1 MVADG
6 FRYLEQD
13 GRRLGTLTTLL
24 LSLIIV
30 ICFRSIRWV
39 FIPVAVVQ
47 LSLLLTRAILVS
59 SGMRLSMVSSMLTA
73 IVTVVGVATVVHV
86 IVRFREGR
94 TAGLEARP
102 ALQRAA
108 TLLAVPI
115 FWTCATDAV
124 GFASLIIAQV
134 GPVQDFGLMMAVGS
148 LMVLVSVGLLVPGLA
163 LVGPARSIG
172 KPNWGEERLG
182 IGLEQL
188 IHWMQRRPTGVS
200 ATVALTM
207 LVSVAGLLQLQ
218 VETDF
223 TKNFR
228 STSPI
233 VQSYGLVERN
243 LGGAGVLDLVL
254 PAPAKLDWAYLHRV
268 DSLERRL
275 RTEVFVL
282 DEDGQSRPGLTKIL
296 SLADAVIASSP
307 IHPDDVTVE
316 FIRKPMVTAALT
328 SMRSR
333 MPVFAAA
340 LFGEDPEEAGRCYFR
355 VMLRAHERQPADQKQ
370 SLIEQI
376 TRISREEFPPNDD
389 PPGAEVTGFFV
400 LLTNLIDSIIR
411 DQWLTFAVASTAI
424 GLMMVVAFRSP
435 LYAVIAL
442 IPNALPILLVLG
454 LMGWLGVR
462 VNMGA
467 AMIAAVSMGLS
478 VDSSIHYITF
488 FRRARLAGK
497 SVVVAID
504 EVQRT
509 VGRAVVF
516 STLALIVGFLVLCTS
531 QFVPTIYF
539 GVLVCLSM
547 LGGLFGNLVLL
558 PLLLGWFG
566 QKVS

>member
-1 MVADG
+1 M
-6 FRYLEQD
+6 
-13 GRRLGTLTTLL
+13 
-24 LSLIIV
+24 
-30 ICFRSIRWV
+30 
-39 FIPVAVVQ
+39 
-47 LSLLLTRAILVS
+47 
-59 SGMRLSMVSSMLTA
+59 
-73 IVTVVGVATVVHV
+73 
-86 IVRFREGR
+86 
-94 TAGLEARP
+94 
-102 ALQRAA
+102 
-108 TLLAVPI
+108 
-115 FWTCATDAV
+115 
-124 GFASLIIAQV
+124 
-134 GPVQDFGLMMAVGS
+134 
-148 LMVLVSVGLLVPGLA
+148 
-163 LVGPARSIG
+163 
-172 KPNWGEERLG
+172 
-182 IGLEQL
+182 
-188 IHWMQRRPTGVS
+188 
-200 ATVALTM
+200 
-207 LVSVAGLLQLQ
+207 
-218 VETDF
+218 
-223 TKNFR
+223 
-228 STSPI
+228 
-233 VQSYGLVERN
+233 
-243 LGGAGVLDLVL
+243 
-254 PAPAKLDWAYLHRV
+254 
-268 DSLERRL
+268 
-275 RTEVFVL
+275 
-282 DEDGQSRPGLTKIL
+282 
-296 SLADAVIASSP
+296 
-307 IHPDDVTVE
+307 
-316 FIRKPMVTAALT
+316 
-328 SMRSR
+328 
-333 MPVFAAA
+333 
-340 LFGEDPEEAGRCYFR
+340 
-355 VMLRAHERQPADQKQ
+355 
-370 SLIEQI
+370 
-376 TRISREEFPPNDD
+376 
-389 PPGAEVTGFFV
+389 